1 MAENKQNKNGIIG
14 AIAEI
19 GDGIA
24 GTNLSQI
31 APNIDLPSFS
41 AIKDKFE
48 KAQESILK
56 RGVNE
61 NENDKDKEGW
71 TR

>member
-24 GTNLSQI
+24 GTNLSEI
-31 APNIDLPSFS
+31 APKIDLPSFS

-56 RGVNE
+56 RGSD
-61 NENDKDKEGW
+61 NDKDKSKGGW
-71 TR
+71 ER